1 MGAITSR
8 LAWLE
13 RTAGWAVGV
22 PFAVWRYAAREV
34 EVDRRLERHP
44 WPIPGFP
51 LEARAGRD
59 VQGPGDGRGAAYL
72 RRYRARVADPILT
85 PEELMG
91 VIANDP
97 DVACP
102 VEFARFERTGGEPG
116 DLRPGDEFRVRLP
129 GPWNGPVRVI
139 EVDERSFRLATLRGH
154 MEAGEIVFRASD
166 EDGRLIFEIASWAR
180 SGDPLF
186 ALLYDHIPVNR
197 EIQQHMWVQFLLRVA
212 QISGGRIEPPVEVHA
227 LRSDDH
233 PFSRRRLGPA
243 RREKV
248 ARTRPG

>member
-34 EVDRRLERHP
+34 EVDRRVERRA

-51 LEARAGRD
+51 TEARDGGA
-59 VQGPGDGRGAAYL
+59 VQGPADGSGAAYR
-72 RRYRARVADPILT
+72 RRYRATIADAVLT
-85 PEELMG
+85 PEELMA

-102 VEFARFERTGGEPG
+102 VEFARFER
-116 DLRPGDEFRVRLP
+116 GDEFRVRLP
-129 GPWNGPVRVI
+129 GPWNGPVRVV
-139 EVDERSFRLATLRGH
+139 ERDARSFRLATLRGH
-154 MEAGEIVFRASD
+154 MEAGEILFAASE
-166 EDGRLIFEIASWAR
+166 EDGRLVFEIVSWAR
-180 SGDPLF
+180 SGDPVF
-186 ALLYDHIPVNR
+186 ALLYDRIPINR
-197 EIQQHMWVQFLLRVA
+197 EIQQHMWVQFLTRVA

-227 LRSDDH
+227 LRADDH
-233 PFSRRRLGPA
+233 PF
-243 RREKV
+243 
-248 ARTRPG
+248 